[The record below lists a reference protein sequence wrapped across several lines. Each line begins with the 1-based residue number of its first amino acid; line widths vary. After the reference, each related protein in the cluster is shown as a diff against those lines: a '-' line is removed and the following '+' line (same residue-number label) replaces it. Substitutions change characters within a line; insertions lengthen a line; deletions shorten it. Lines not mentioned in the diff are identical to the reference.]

1 MTPIFFAI
9 CLLLKAVDNRFCD
22 KLLGTVKIKEKSP
35 HVKDMAMPAGRYL
48 TGRDMVSAMISI
60 FPRQSVANK
69 LKLDKTQAVLF
80 DLDGTLIDVDMK
92 RFVPDYLRLL
102 VKNMGGRV
110 NAKHATQLLHQAV
123 AAMFANLD
131 ASSTLEMI
139 LLEML
144 QDELGMSPEDFQA
157 SLERFF
163 NHDLASLRFMV
174 SVHPLAR
181 QLIDTCQTR
190 GWQLVL
196 ATNPIFPR
204 KVIDARLA
212 WAGLGDC
219 VFHHVTD
226 YETAHF
232 CKPSPMYFAE
242 ILEQLQLRA
251 EACLMIG
258 NDSLHDMAAG
268 QVGMQTCLLT
278 PWRIRRSGLQYK
290 ADWQGA
296 HDELL
301 EMIQSKS
308 SAIAPD

>member
-1 MTPIFFAI
+1 
-9 CLLLKAVDNRFCD
+9 
-22 KLLGTVKIKEKSP
+22 
-35 HVKDMAMPAGRYL
+35 MAMPAGRYL
-48 TGRDMVSAMISI
+48 TGRDMVSAMISL
-60 FPRQSVANK
+60 FPRQSSADK
-69 LKLDKTQAVLF
+69 LKLDKARAVLF
-80 DLDGTLIDVDMK
+80 DLDGTLIDVNMK

-102 VKNMGGRV
+102 IKNMGGQV
-110 NAKHATQLLHQAV
+110 NSKHATQVLHQAV

-139 LLEML
+139 LLEVL
-144 QDELGMSPEDFQA
+144 QNELGMSPQVFQA

-181 QLIDTCQTR
+181 QLIETSHAS

-226 YETAHF
+226 YETSHF
-232 CKPSPMYFAE
+232 CKPSPLYFAE
-242 ILEQLQLRA
+242 ILERLQLRA
-251 EACLMIG
+251 DECLMIG

-278 PWRIRRSGLQYK
+278 PWRVRRSGLQYE
-290 ADWQGA
+290 ADWQGD

-301 EMIQSKS
+301 DMIQSKS
-308 SAIAPD
+308 CAIAPD